1 MRKREQNFRETRT
14 STMVS
19 VAEEPVVFAGPDPV
33 VLRADQ
39 PAGGML
45 ASEPAL
51 PALGPGAH
59 TESKWGFHRVSFL

>member
-1 MRKREQNFRETRT
+1 
-14 STMVS
+14 MVS

-39 PAGGML
+39 PVGGML